1 MLHNEIGVKNQFMTI
16 GEAASYLGVSR
27 STLRN
32 WDKQGKLNAKRHPIS
47 RYRVYDR
54 EELDKVF
61 CDFRESDEATQHQ

>member
-1 MLHNEIGVKNQFMTI
+1 MLQNEIVVKNQLMTI

-54 EELDKVF
+54 DQLDQIF
-61 CDFRESDEATQHQ
+61 SDIQGAGESS